1 MQNRWEIHHNCFA
14 SSHNIKKTNSMKNLI
29 VIFIASFLYFS
40 QNIANAQS
48 KEASISNGIVSA
60 KIYLPDAVNGY
71 YRGTRFDWSGQVYS
85 LKANGHSYF
94 GQWFENYDP
103 LAHDAI
109 MGPVDDFYPVG
120 YEAAKAGEKF
130 LKIGIGTMIKPEDT
144 NYDFTKRYEI
154 VNTGKWNVIVKKDH
168 VDFTHQFN
176 DEKNA
181 YLYKKTVQLVPG
193 KTEMELLHTLTNKG
207 KTTIDTRVYNHN
219 YFVIDSQ
226 TTSPDFKVG
235 FQFNPILEKPRPQQ
249 TGEIHGNEIVF
260 NKVFDKNDH
269 LVYAPVLGYGN
280 EADDYNFT
288 IENSKTGAAVRILAD
303 KPLVRLVFWAAE
315 KTVCLEPYIAIK
327 IEPGQ
332 SFSWKNSYQF
342 YIVEEQK

>member
-1 MQNRWEIHHNCFA
+1 
-14 SSHNIKKTNSMKNLI
+14 MKNHIL
-29 VIFIASFLYFS
+29 IFIAISQYFS
-40 QNIANAQS
+40 PNIAKAQF
-48 KEASISNGIVSA
+48 KEESITNGIVSA
-60 KIYLPDAVNGY
+60 KIYLPDTINGY
-71 YRGTRFDWSGQVYS
+71 YRGTRFDWAGQVYS
-85 LKANGHSYF
+85 LIANGHSYF
-94 GQWFENYDP
+94 GQWFEKHDP

-120 YEAAKAGEKF
+120 YEAVKVGETF
-130 LKIGIGTMIKPEDT
+130 LKIGIGTMIKPEDK
-144 NYDFTKRYEI
+144 NYEFTKRYEL
-154 VNTGKWNVIVKKDH
+154 VNTGKWTVKAKRDH
-168 VDFTHQFN
+168 VDFTHQFK

-181 YLYKKTVQLVPG
+181 YVYKKTLQLVQG
-193 KTEMELLHTLTNKG
+193 KSEMEILHTLTNKG

-249 TGEIHGNEIVF
+249 TGEIHENEIVF
-260 NKVFDKNDH
+260 KKVFDKNDH
-269 LVYAPVLGYGN
+269 LIYAPLLGYGN
-280 EADDYNFT
+280 EAKDYNFN

-303 KPLVRLVFWAAE
+303 KPLIKLVFWAAV
-315 KTVCLEPYIAIK
+315 KTICVEPYIAIK

-342 YIVEEQK
+342 YTVDGQK